1 MPSEIEEA
9 LAAWRA
15 AERRQSEAVDGD
27 GAHWAAEAER
37 WRTEFHRLS
46 AEHMIDRI
54 DALHE
59 AEGRRRASK
68 PSTNAFH
75 DAAKDEKAIAAEI
88 WETARQSD
96 EDTPQLSDSQAPP
109 SGVDTPRSSRYW
121 GDSASRSVRLTVAYG

>member
-1 MPSEIEEA
+1 MPSEMEGA

-15 AERRQSEAVDGD
+15 AERRLSEVADGD
-27 GAHWAAEAER
+27 GTHWAAEAER
-37 WRTEFHRLS
+37 WRTEFHRVS

-68 PSTNAFH
+68 PSTNAIH

-96 EDTPQLSDSQAPP
+96 EDMPQSSDAPPPP
-109 SGVDTPRSSRYW
+109 SGVDTPPPPS
-121 GDSASRSVRLTVAYG
+121 GVDTPM

>member
-15 AERRQSEAVDGD
+15 AERRLSEAADGD

-46 AEHMIDRI
+46 GDHMMDRI

-59 AEGRRRASK
+59 AEGRRRAAT
-68 PSTNAFH
+68 PSTEPFH
-75 DAAKDEKAIAAEI
+75 AAAKDEKAIAAEI

-96 EDTPQLSDSQAPP
+96 EDTPELSDRPA
-109 SGVDTPRSSRYW
+109 
-121 GDSASRSVRLTVAYG
+121 RLD